1 MLDDHVKVML
11 LNPVFQAFK
20 LAHDFVLQP
29 MKSYESPWC
38 WKATLHRIHGGHSGF
53 GVYSNGSMSADT
65 STQPVISEKDET
77 HKNCKV
83 QCFWDISAKK
93 NKQVM

>member
-20 LAHDFVLQP
+20 LAHDFILQP
-29 MKSYESPWC
+29 MKSYESPGVGSN
-38 WKATLHRIHGGHSGF
+38 APQDPRGHSGF

-65 STQPVISEKDET
+65 STQ
-77 HKNCKV
+77 HN
-83 QCFWDISAKK
+83 Q
-93 NKQVM
+93 